1 MCNQGPQGFEMDCD
15 FTFEAFVVCR
25 SKLSSKGS
33 GLKYFLF
40 AGVEVKGISEFTYY
54 L

>member
-15 FTFEAFVVCR
+15 FTLEAFVVCR

-33 GLKYFLF
+33 VLNSFLF
-40 AGVEVKGISEFTYY
+40 AGSERGI
-54 L
+54 